1 MLHVIFMVFS
11 SNILSQADN
20 RTLRNATKGE
30 QQKTCLL
37 PRYFTL
43 GHLVR
48 TSVYIFCYSDIQVL
62 ERERA
67 REKERGRGAEAN
79 KNNDIDIFLEPQIK

>member
-1 MLHVIFMVFS
+1 VLHVIFMVFS

-62 ERERA
+62 EREREPG
-67 REKERGRGAEAN
+67 RRKEGGGL
-79 KNNDIDIFLEPQIK
+79 KQIKTMT